1 VTESVHYSKA
11 PITEA
16 TIDLR
21 VKQAPNTSIDD
32 LAVVQE
38 MVADR
43 YPTRE
48 GEYFYSGR
56 VYIEEAGE
64 ALQTDASHRHNGFRL
79 TSRDKRQV
87 FFARL
92 DGFALSIR
100 APYDSWEPFRDE
112 ARDLWNIY
120 RSVAK
125 PEGVTR
131 AAVRYINQLDIP
143 SYAPDP
149 SNVSL
154 EDYLNVYPEF
164 PQRWLAS
171 NFFMQLQIWQED
183 PECWLIVNEAP
194 IMPSGQE
201 AGSLQL
207 DLDFFRERFEEP
219 WQADED
225 AEVWAFLEQLHIRK
239 NEVFEASI
247 TEETRRF
254 IR

>member
-1 VTESVHYSKA
+1 VTEPVHYSKA

-21 VKQAPNTSIDD
+21 IKQAPGFSIDD
-32 LAVVQE
+32 LAAVQE
-38 MVADR
+38 LVADR
-43 YPTRE
+43 YPTRQD
-48 GEYFYSGR
+48 EYLYTGQ

-64 ALQTDASHRHNGFRL
+64 ALQTDATHGHNGFRL

-112 ARDLWNIY
+112 AKSLWDIF
-120 RSVAK
+120 RSVTK

-131 AAVRYINQLDIP
+131 AAVRYINQLDIS

-149 SNVSL
+149 SNVDL

-171 NFFMQLQIWQED
+171 NFFMQLQVWQD
-183 PECWLIVNEAP
+183 DLDCWLIVNEAP
-194 IMPSGQE
+194 VIGSGSE
-201 AGSLQL
+201 AASLQL
-207 DLDFFRERFEEP
+207 DFDIFREQFDEP
-219 WQADED
+219 WPADND
-225 AEVWAFLEQLHIRK
+225 AEVWAFLEQLHFRK